1 MHYVILGIV
10 GLLSG
15 VCAALGI
22 GGGFVLLIY
31 LTAIASTNQLEA
43 QLINLIFFIPIGLL
57 SLILHIRHKLV
68 VKEAAIP
75 AAIAGSFGAICGVL
89 LATMLEPKLISKI
102 FAIFILIVGIM
113 QLKGKKATKVEKDLK
128 I

>member
-1 MHYVILGIV
+1 MLSIILGIV

-15 VCAALGI
+15 ICASLGI

-57 SLILHIRHKLV
+57 SLFLHIKHKLV

-75 AAIAGSFGAICGVL
+75 AAIAGSFGAVCGVL

-102 FAIFILIVGIM
+102 FAVFILIVGAM
-113 QLKGKKATKVEKDLK
+113 QLKGKKEEKVDMSKK
-128 I
+128 